1 MAVDNVTR
9 LKASEAQPI
18 HGLPSPLPPRQPVG
32 VWRTRILRVWHVC
45 FDLVFPPRCA
55 ACGRADIV
63 WCERCQQEL
72 DAVPVSLYIA
82 TTSTAKGVP
91 LHVAATGQHAGKVQ
105 QAIHALKYYAVP
117 ALHQPLAGR
126 LATALTLLRWEVDLI
141 APVPMH
147 ARRLAERGYNQAGLL
162 AESLASAVDIP
173 CDSHLLKRER
183 FTQSQVGLGKAERQA
198 NVAEAFSAGNQSAGR
213 RVLLVDDVYTTGATL
228 AACVSALA
236 ASGAAAVYGLTVSTA
251 TGGAGQDHDTA
262 VLHAQR
268 D

>member
-1 MAVDNVTR
+1 MAVDDVTR

-18 HGLPSPLPPRQPVG
+18 DGLPSPLPPRQPVE
-32 VWRTRILRVWHVC
+32 VWRTRILRVWHTC

-55 ACGRADIV
+55 ACGRADVV
-63 WCERCQQEL
+63 WCERCQGEL

-82 TTSTAKGVP
+82 TTSTAEGVP
-91 LHVAATGQHAGKVQ
+91 LRVAATGRHAGKVQ
-105 QAIHALKYYAVP
+105 QAIHALKYHAVP

-126 LATALTLLRWEVDLI
+126 LAAALTALRWEVDLI

-147 ARRLAERGYNQAGLL
+147 VQRLAERGYNQAGLL

-173 CDSHLLKRER
+173 CDSHLLKRQR
-183 FTQSQVGLGKAERQA
+183 FTRSQVGLGMLERQA
-198 NVAEAFSAGNQSAGR
+198 NVAEAFSAGNQGAGR

-228 AACVSALA
+228 AACASALYA
-236 ASGAAAVYGLTVSTA
+236 AGAAAVYGLTVSA
-251 TGGAGQDHDTA
+251 AMGGAGQDPDTT
-262 VLHAQR
+262 VSYAQR